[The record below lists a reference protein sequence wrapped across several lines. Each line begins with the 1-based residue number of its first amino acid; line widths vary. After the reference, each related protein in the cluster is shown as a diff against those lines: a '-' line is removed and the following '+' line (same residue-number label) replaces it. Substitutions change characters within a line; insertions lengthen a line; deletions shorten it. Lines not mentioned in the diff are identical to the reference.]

1 MMFLYLM
8 DFLKI
13 RNFNKTIFT
22 GEISYKDSAAQKPR
36 TLFWF
41 KVFIPMVENIA
52 NLHFAYNRKI
62 K

>member
-1 MMFLYLM
+1 MFLYLM

-22 GEISYKDSAAQKPR
+22 GEISYKVFAAQKPR

-41 KVFIPMVENIA
+41 KVFIPMVEIIA
-52 NLHFAYNRKI
+52 NLHFAYNRI

>member
-1 MMFLYLM
+1 M

-22 GEISYKDSAAQKPR
+22 GEISYKDFAAQKPR